1 MYIKITRNQAGQAY
15 YHLVE
20 SYRENGKTRQRTLLS
35 LGRVGEEGRL
45 KNLAEALAR
54 HEQVVTA
61 LDLANEVSV
70 SDTFIL
76 GPLVLLEKM
85 FDTTGISAVMDRLIE
100 KHSRFG
106 FDLKKILF
114 TIIACRFIRPSSKL
128 KIFEKWQHRL
138 YPEMVEGDLAL
149 HQIYR
154 SLDFLAQHKDEIEK
168 SLFWHDKDLFNTE
181 VDVVLYDLTTL
192 RFESTKETENL
203 RRFGYSKEMRTDCT
217 QIVFGLLLNL
227 DGIPLGFEVYP
238 GNTFEGKTLK
248 DITNKMREKFKI
260 RRFIFVADR
269 GLFSSENIAELKK
282 EDGEFIV
289 GMRLGAFRN
298 RKDEFYDLSRF
309 SWIGVELAV
318 YETTHEGDRC
328 IVTWS
333 KVRADRD
340 RKTRD
345 DILAKIR
352 KKLSLK
358 KVTSKTF
365 VSNRNYQKYLTNLAD
380 GERPA
385 LNEKTIA
392 EDSKKDGFFGI
403 VTNVKDLSAADIVV
417 NYKELWKIE
426 DAFGE
431 LKGNLKT
438 RPVFHWT
445 DKRIIGHLTM
455 CFLAFLCE
463 AHMTKLLREKRSAFK
478 SDAITNKTIKPR
490 PLTVVEAMDELREV
504 RAIPVTIRGKT
515 LWVRTDIN
523 GNAATLFQALGVRIP
538 PRVLNLEQQNVVAQ
552 N

>member
-1 MYIKITRNQAGQAY
+1 MYIKITRNQAGQGY

-61 LDLANEVSV
+61 VDLAHEVSV

-85 FDTTGISAVMDRLIE
+85 FETTGISAVMDRLIE

-138 YPEMVEGDLAL
+138 YPEMVEGNLAL

-217 QIVFGLLLNL
+217 QVVFGLLLNL
-227 DGIPLGFEVYP
+227 SGIPLGFEVYP

-248 DITNKMREKFKI
+248 DIMNKMREKFKI

-309 SWIGVELAV
+309 SWVGAELAV
-318 YETTHEGDRC
+318 YKTTHEGDRC

-385 LNEKTIA
+385 LNEKTIT

-403 VTNVKDLSAADIVV
+403 VTNVKDLSAEDIVV

-431 LKGNLKT
+431 LKGNLKA

-463 AHMTKLLREKRSAFK
+463 AHMTKLLREKKSVFK

-523 GNAATLFQALGVRIP
+523 GNAATLFHALGVRIP
-538 PRVLNLEQQNVVAQ
+538 PRVLNLETKNVVAQ